1 MSIRA
6 AVISN
11 HLASRF
17 PGIEHDGALDAWR
30 QKGSFINQ
38 DLLRRGYYGKYHD
51 FLLEIRKFIENH
63 ELFDHSQ
70 DLYLHGE
77 QIRDKVIQQVAAAA
91 KAFPLSYDI
100 EKAHPSM
107 KNDFLQ
113 ALGEY
118 DMAVC
123 TRAIVH
129 FSLYIDTITQYG
141 SGKHRVHI
149 DRAYKLQEIGCFAM
163 TELGHGSNVSSLETT
178 ATYHKASH
186 TFTINSPTRTASK
199 WWIGA
204 AGKTATMSV
213 VFAQLIIDN
222 HNHGVHGFL
231 VSIRNADYSA
241 IEGVTVG
248 DCGPKLSLNGVD
260 NGFIIFNNYSV
271 PYDALLD
278 KLSQVTAE
286 GKFKSLIKNKE
297 KRLGIMLG
305 GLTRGRSCV
314 VLGSSVGMTE
324 AIGIAV
330 RFAALRKQFSP
341 NNGPEVPILSYQ
353 LHKSRLMPLLAQCF
367 AVRAGYLLIQ
377 KLYEAKY
384 DVFQHEPEG
393 EDLAEFHCILSGLKV
408 MSSWYSVSGI
418 QICRESCGGLGYSS
432 FSSLGRLRNNQEV
445 HATWEGDNSVLLQQ
459 TGKYI
464 MKQVQKTMKGHKI
477 HSAYLHFLKL
487 NADHAGQKFN
497 LTQEIKF
504 EELCE
509 ALEHLINHILNL
521 SINKLQ
527 ENAGKTES
535 VTEAWNNTQSFY
547 LNDLSKV
554 FTEYLMAKEL
564 FVLAQSLSVKC
575 EKTGEVVHK
584 IAKLFLLGVV
594 ERNLPGLVEL
604 GYEASVVSRV
614 RDAFVRLCEEVA
626 EVSVNVVDA
635 LLPGDR
641 ALGSVI
647 GAADGQVY
655 RRMVSAVESAPE
667 VYGSPYWLPVLRKIQ
682 GK

>member
-6 AVISN
+6 SIISN
-11 HLASRF
+11 HLSSRF
-17 PGIEHDGALDAWR
+17 PSSDHDGSLDEWR
-30 QKGSFINQ
+30 KKGQFINQ
-38 DLLRRGYYGKYHD
+38 DLLRRSYYGKYHD
-51 FLLEIRKFIENH
+51 FLIEIRKFIENH
-63 ELFDHSQ
+63 ELFDHSK

-100 EKAHPSM
+100 EKAHPTM

-129 FSLYIDTITQYG
+129 FSLYVDTVTQYG
-141 SGKHRVHI
+141 SQKHRVHI
-149 DRAYKLQEIGCFAM
+149 DRAYKLEEIGCFAM

-186 TFTINSPTRTASK
+186 SFIINSPTRTSSK

-204 AGKTATMSV
+204 AGKTATMTV
-213 VFAQLIIDN
+213 VFAQLVIEN
-222 HNHGVHGFL
+222 TNHGVHGFL
-231 VSIRNADYSA
+231 VPIRKADHSA
-241 IEGVTVG
+241 IPEVSVG

-271 PYDALLD
+271 PYDSLLD
-278 KLSQVTAE
+278 KLSQVTPE
-286 GKFKSLIKNKE
+286 GKFKSSIKNKE

-324 AIGIAV
+324 SIGIAI
-330 RFAALRKQFSP
+330 RFAGLRKQFSP

-353 LHKSRLMPLLAQCF
+353 QHKYRLMPLLAQCF
-367 AVRAGYLLIQ
+367 AIRASYLLLQ
-377 KLYEAKY
+377 RLYEAKY
-384 DVFQHEPEG
+384 DVFQQEPEG

-408 MSSWYSVSGI
+408 ISSWYSVSGI
-418 QICRESCGGLGYSS
+418 QVCRESCGGLGYSS

-445 HATWEGDNSVLLQQ
+445 HSTWEGDNSVLIQQ

-477 HSAYLHFLKL
+477 HSAYSSFLKF

-497 LTQEIKF
+497 LTEEMKF
-504 EELCE
+504 EELAE

-535 VTEAWNNTQSFY
+535 VTEAWNKTQSFY

-564 FVLAQSLSVKC
+564 FSFAKGVTLKC
-575 EKTGEVVHK
+575 EKTGEVVEK
-584 IAKLFLLGVV
+584 IAKLFILGIV
-594 ERNLPGLVEL
+594 ERNLPGIVEL

-614 RDAFVRLCEEVA
+614 RDNLVRLCEDVG

-641 ALGSVI
+641 TLGSVI

-655 RRMVSAVESAPE
+655 KRMVNAVEGAPE
-667 VYGSPYWLPVLRKIQ
+667 VYDSPYWLPVLRKIQ